1 MNVRRWLSVVLC
13 LLIVAVAACE
23 QNQSAPTA
31 TPAPSPTPSPTP
43 APTAAPTPTPTPAPA
58 TFTVTGTI
66 TESAPT
72 TGTKLGAA
80 TVVIGTRTITT
91 DGAGAFTVTDL
102 PAGTYTVQASKS
114 GWDTATRTLRVP
126 EDGSSFTLGL
136 DPEYQ
141 QISRELTGNV
151 GGDGR
156 DCPGS
161 HGNYTCWAYGF
172 PAHHARG
179 ITADLY
185 WHSSDARLELEMRC
199 NEQTWVRTEGLSP
212 DLLEF
217 NREMYFHFRILENAK
232 KNQACEIRVLHI
244 SGEAMPFIVTVV
256 HPN

>member
-1 MNVRRWLSVVLC
+1 MNVRWWLSASLC
-13 LLIVAVAACE
+13 LFIVAAAGCE
-23 QNQSAPTA
+23 QNQSAPTS
-31 TPAPSPTPSPTP
+31 TPAPSPTP
-43 APTAAPTPTPTPAPA
+43 APTAAPTPAPTATPAPA

-72 TGTKLGAA
+72 TSTRLGAA
-80 TVVIGTRTITT
+80 TVVVGTRTFTT
-91 DGAGAFTVTDL
+91 DGAGAFTITDL
-102 PAGTYTVQASKS
+102 AAGTYTVQASKS

-126 EDGSSFTLGL
+126 EDGSTFTLGL

-151 GGDGR
+151 SADGP

-161 HGNYTCWAYGF
+161 HGNYTCFAYGF

-179 ITADLY
+179 IEANLY

-199 NEQTWVRTEGLSP
+199 NQQTWVRTEGGSP
-212 DLLEF
+212 DLVEF
-217 NREMYFHFRILENAK
+217 NREPYFHFRILEAAK

-244 SGEAMPFIVTVV
+244 SGEAMPFVVTVL